1 MVICT
6 PSVSSKNAR
15 HLADRPN
22 VNMQSEHQGHIH
34 DEQSPRLL
42 TVKEVAARLGCSS
55 NNVYALINQGL
66 LPVIRVGRSK
76 GYRVDSADLELF
88 LRQRRV
94 QYEVVKPTSAPR
106 PRLRHLK
113 L

>member
-1 MVICT
+1 MHAIGL
-6 PSVSSKNAR
+6 SYDARRSAYRQNA
-15 HLADRPN
+15 
-22 VNMQSEHQGHIH
+22 NMPSEHPGQIDDAQTH
-34 DEQSPRLL
+34 RLL

-76 GYRVDSADLELF
+76 GYRVDSADRELF
-88 LRQRRV
+88 LRQGRV
-94 QYEVVKPTSAPR
+94 QYEVVKPMSAPR